1 MNFTQ
6 FLAVLRARWLTAVV
20 TFFVVVAVVV
30 GVSMMLPPKY
40 KASAAVLVDMRS
52 NDPIAGVNSVNGLPM
67 SYIST
72 QTDIINSPRIAQRV
86 VRELRLTESPQ
97 LRQQWMD
104 ATDGEGSFEV
114 WLAEALQTDLD
125 VKPSRE
131 SSVITV
137 GFTSRDP
144 KFSAALANAFVQ
156 AYLDTTLDLRVD
168 PAKQYSSFFDSRQKE
183 LRDALEKAQARLSK
197 YQQEKGII
205 ANDERYD
212 VETSR
217 LNELSSQLVAVQ
229 AITAESSSRDAQARK
244 GSSLGDVIN
253 NPVVQGLRS
262 DLSRAEAKFKEM
274 SVRMG
279 DAHPAVV
286 EARANMTE
294 LRARIAEE
302 SRRVTG
308 SVSTDNTINQ
318 SREAE
323 IRSALAAQRARVSQ
337 MKQQRDEAMVL
348 QRDVE
353 SAQRAYDAVAARLTQ
368 SSLESQ
374 TKLTNTALLA
384 AATPPSKPASPNL
397 TLNSLLGVFVGFM
410 FAVAF
415 ALLRELRDRRLRS
428 VHDAVQVLG
437 LPVLGHLP
445 GPMKK
450 PLLGRQ
456 RLVLPQQVMARLP
469 RGRQREEAKAATL
482 ETQRGAQS

>member
-20 TFFVVVAVVV
+20 TFFVMVALVV
-30 GVSMMLPPKY
+30 GVSMLLPPKY
-40 KASAAVLVDMRS
+40 KATAAVLVDMRS
-52 NDPIAGVNSVNGLPM
+52 NDPIAGQVSPNGLPM

-72 QTDIINSPRIAQRV
+72 QADIITSPRVAQRV
-86 VRELRLTESPQ
+86 VRELKLTESPQ

-104 ATDGEGSFEV
+104 ATDGDGSFEV
-114 WLAEALQTDLD
+114 WLSEALQTDLD

-131 SSVITV
+131 SSVINV
-137 GFTSRDP
+137 SFTSRDP

-156 AYLDTTLDLRVD
+156 SYLDTTLDLRVD

-183 LRDALEKAQARLSK
+183 LREALEKAQAKLSQ
-197 YQQEKGII
+197 YQQQHGII
-205 ANDERYD
+205 ATDERYD
-212 VETSR
+212 VETAR

-229 AITAESSSRDAQARK
+229 AITAESSSRAAQAK
-244 GSSLGDVIN
+244 NSSTLGDVIN

-279 DAHPAVV
+279 DAHPAVI
-286 EARANMTE
+286 EAKANISE

-308 SVSTDNTINQ
+308 SVSTDNSINQ
-318 SREAE
+318 SREGQL
-323 IRSALAAQRARVSQ
+323 RSELAAQRARVQQ
-337 MKQQRDEAMVL
+337 MKAQRDEAMVL

-384 AATPPSKPASPNL
+384 AATPPTRPASPNL
-397 TLNSLLGVFVGFM
+397 ALNSLLGVFVGLM

-437 LPVLGHLP
+437 LPVLGHVP

-469 RGRQREEAKAATL
+469 RARQREAAAAVGGK
-482 ETQRGAQS
+482 QA

>member
-1 MNFTQ
+1 MNLTQ
-6 FLAVLRARWLTAVV
+6 FLAILRARWLTALA
-20 TFFVVVAVVV
+20 TFLVVVAAVV
-30 GVSMMLPPKY
+30 GVSMLLPAKY
-40 KASAAVLVDMRS
+40 KATAAVLVDMRS
-52 NDPIAGVNSVNGLPM
+52 SDPIAGQVSANGLPM
-67 SYIST
+67 SYVST
-72 QTDIINSPRIAQRV
+72 QADIITSPRVAQRV
-86 VRELRLTESPQ
+86 VRELKLTESPQ
-97 LRQQWMD
+97 LRQQWFD
-104 ATDGEGSFEV
+104 ATDGVGSFEV
-114 WLAEALQTDLD
+114 WLAEALQTELD

-131 SSVITV
+131 SSVINV
-137 GFTSRDP
+137 SFTSPDP

-156 AYLDTTLDLRVD
+156 SYLDTTLDLRVD
-168 PAKQYSSFFDSRQKE
+168 PAKQYSNFFDSRQKE
-183 LRDALEKAQARLSK
+183 LRDALEKAQSKLSA
-197 YQQEKGII
+197 YQKEHGII
-205 ANDERYD
+205 ATDERYD
-212 VETSR
+212 VETAR

-229 AITAESSSRDAQARK
+229 ALSAESSSRDAQARK
-244 GSSLGDVIN
+244 SGSTLGDVIN

-279 DAHPAVV
+279 DAHPSVV
-286 EARANMTE
+286 EARANMNE

-308 SVSTDNTINQ
+308 SVSTDNTITQ

-323 IRSALAAQRARVSQ
+323 IRNSLAAQRARVTQ

-374 TKLTNTALLA
+374 TKLTNTTLLA
-384 AATPPSKPASPNL
+384 AATPPIRPASPNL
-397 TLNSLLGVFVGFM
+397 ALNSVLGVFVGLM
-410 FAVAF
+410 FAIAF

-428 VHDAVQVLG
+428 VHDAVHVLG

-445 GPMKK
+445 GPLRK

-469 RGRQREEAKAATL
+469 RARRQQTATSGGLEA
-482 ETQRGAQS
+482 

>member
-1 MNFTQ
+1 MNLTQ
-6 FLAVLRARWLTAVV
+6 FLAILRARWLTALA
-20 TFFVVVAVVV
+20 TFLVVVAAVV
-30 GVSMMLPPKY
+30 GVSLLLPAKF
-40 KASAAVLVDMRS
+40 KATAAVLVDMRS
-52 NDPIAGVNSVNGLPM
+52 SDPIAGQVSANGLPM
-67 SYIST
+67 SYVST
-72 QTDIINSPRIAQRV
+72 QADIIMSPRVAQRV
-86 VRELRLTESPQ
+86 VRELKLTESPQ
-97 LRQQWMD
+97 LRQQWFD
-104 ATDGEGSFEV
+104 ATNGVGNFEV
-114 WLAEALQTDLD
+114 WLAEALQTELD

-131 SSVITV
+131 SSVINV
-137 GFTSRDP
+137 SFTSPDP

-156 AYLDTTLDLRVD
+156 SYLDTTLDLRVD

-183 LRDALEKAQARLSK
+183 LRDALEKAQAKLSA
-197 YQQEKGII
+197 YQKEHGII
-205 ANDERYD
+205 ATDERYD
-212 VETSR
+212 VETAR

-229 AITAESSSRDAQARK
+229 ALTAESASRDAQARK
-244 GSSLGDVIN
+244 SSTLGDVIN

-262 DLSRAEAKFKEM
+262 DLSRAEARFKEM

-279 DAHPAVV
+279 DAHPSVV
-286 EARANMTE
+286 EARANISE

-323 IRSALAAQRARVSQ
+323 IRNALAAQRARVTQ

-368 SSLESQ
+368 TSLESQ
-374 TKLTNTALLA
+374 TKLTNTTLLA
-384 AATPPSKPASPNL
+384 AATPPIRPASPNL
-397 TLNSLLGVFVGFM
+397 ALNSVLGVFVGLM
-410 FAVAF
+410 FAIAF

-428 VHDAVQVLG
+428 VHDAVHVLG

-445 GPMKK
+445 GPLRK

-469 RGRQREEAKAATL
+469 RGRRQQAVASGGAEA
-482 ETQRGAQS
+482 

>member
-6 FLAVLRARWLTAVV
+6 FLAVLRARWLTALA
-20 TFFVVVAVVV
+20 TFLFVLAAVV
-30 GVSMMLPPKY
+30 GVSLLLPPKY
-40 KASAAVLVDMRS
+40 KATAAVLVDMRS
-52 NDPIAGVNSVNGLPM
+52 NDPIAGLTSANGLPM

-72 QTDIINSPRIAQRV
+72 QADIITSPRVAQRV
-86 VRELRLTESPQ
+86 VRELKLTDSPQ

-104 ATDGEGSFEV
+104 ATDGDGSFEV
-114 WLAEALQTDLD
+114 WLSEALQTDLD

-131 SSVITV
+131 SSVINV
-137 GFTSRDP
+137 SFTSPDP

-156 AYLDTTLDLRVD
+156 SYLDTTLDLRVD

-183 LRDALEKAQARLSK
+183 LRDALEKAQAKLSG
-197 YQQEKGII
+197 YQQQHGII
-205 ANDERYD
+205 ATDERYD
-212 VETSR
+212 VETAR

-229 AITAESSSRDAQARK
+229 AITAESSSREAQARR
-244 GSSLGDVIN
+244 SETTLGNVIN

-279 DAHPAVV
+279 EAHPAVV
-286 EARANMTE
+286 EARANITE

-302 SRRVTG
+302 SRRVSG
-308 SVSTDNTINQ
+308 SVSADNTINQ

-323 IRSALAAQRARVSQ
+323 LRNALAAQRARVAQ
-337 MKQQRDEAMVL
+337 MKTQRDEAMVL

-374 TKLTNTALLA
+374 TKQTNTALLA
-384 AATPPSKPASPNL
+384 AATPPTRPASPNL
-397 TLNSLLGVFVGFM
+397 ALNSLLGVFVGLM
-410 FAVAF
+410 FAVAL

-469 RGRQREEAKAATL
+469 RARRQQAEAASGGK
-482 ETQRGAQS
+482 

>member
-1 MNFTQ
+1 MNFSQ
-6 FLAVLRARWLTAVV
+6 FVAILRARWLTAAAVFLVVV
-20 TFFVVVAVVV
+20 TLVV
-30 GVSMMLPPKY
+30 GVSMLLPPKY
-40 KASAAVLVDMRS
+40 KATAAVLVDMRS
-52 NDPIAGVNSVNGLPM
+52 NDPIAGGTTTNGLPM
-67 SYIST
+67 SYVST
-72 QTDIINSPRIAQRV
+72 QADIIMSPRVAQRV
-86 VRELRLTESPQ
+86 VRDLKLTDSPQ
-97 LRQQWMD
+97 LRSQWMD
-104 ATDGEGSFEV
+104 ATDGVGSFEV
-114 WLAEALQTDLD
+114 WLAEALQTELD
-125 VKPSRE
+125 VRPSRE
-131 SSVITV
+131 SSVINV
-137 GFTSRDP
+137 SFTSPDP

-183 LRDALEKAQARLSK
+183 LREALEKAQTKLST
-197 YQQEKGII
+197 YQKEHGII

-212 VETSR
+212 VETAR

-229 AITAESSSRDAQARK
+229 ALTAESASRDAQARK
-244 GSSLGDVIN
+244 SATLGDVIN

-279 DAHPAVV
+279 DAHPSVV
-286 EARANMTE
+286 EARANINE

-308 SVSTDNTINQ
+308 SVSTDNSINQ

-323 IRSALAAQRARVSQ
+323 IRAALAAQRTRVAQ
-337 MKQQRDEAMVL
+337 MKTQRDEAMVL

-384 AATPPSKPASPNL
+384 AATEPIRPASPNL
-397 TLNSLLGVFVGFM
+397 ALNSLLGVFVGLM

-415 ALLRELRDRRLRS
+415 ALLRELKDRRLRS
-428 VHDAVQVLG
+428 VQDAVQVLG

-445 GPMKK
+445 GPMRK
-450 PLLGRQ
+450 PLLGRE
-456 RLVLPQQVMARLP
+456 RLVLPQQVMAKLP
-469 RGRQREEAKAATL
+469 SARRRETVNATAG
-482 ETQRGAQS
+482 EAQS

>member
-6 FLAVLRARWLTAVV
+6 FLAILRARWLTAVV
-20 TFFVVVAVVV
+20 TLFVVVAVVI

-40 KASAAVLVDMRS
+40 KATAAVLVDMRS
-52 NDPIAGVNSVNGLPM
+52 NDPIAGQVSPNGLPM

-72 QTDIINSPRIAQRV
+72 QADIIMSPRVAQKV
-86 VRELRLTESPQ
+86 VRELQLTNSAQ

-104 ATDGEGSFEV
+104 ATGGEGSFEV
-114 WLAEALQTDLD
+114 WLAEALQAELD

-131 SSVITV
+131 SSVIHV
-137 GFTSRDP
+137 GFTSPDP

-156 AYLDTTLDLRVD
+156 SYLDTTLDLRVD

-183 LRDALEKAQARLSK
+183 LREVLEKAQARLSS
-197 YQQEKGII
+197 YQQRHGII

-212 VETSR
+212 VETAR

-229 AITAESSSRDAQARK
+229 AITAESSSRAAQARN
-244 GSSLGDVIN
+244 SQTLGDVIN
-253 NPVVQGLRS
+253 NPVVQGLRA

-274 SVRMG
+274 NVRMG
-279 DAHPAVV
+279 DSHPAVV
-286 EARANMTE
+286 EARANISE

-318 SREAE
+318 AREGQL
-323 IRSALAAQRARVSQ
+323 RSELAAQRARVQQ
-337 MKQQRDEAMVL
+337 MKAQRDEAMVL

-353 SAQRAYDAVAARLTQ
+353 SAQRAYDAVATRLTQ

-384 AATPPSKPASPNL
+384 AATPPIRPASPNL
-397 TLNSLLGVFVGFM
+397 MLNSLLGVFMGVM
-410 FAVAF
+410 FAIAF

-428 VHDAVQVLG
+428 VHDAIQVLG
-437 LPVLGHLP
+437 LPVIGHLP
-445 GPMKK
+445 GPMRK
-450 PLLGRQ
+450 PLLGRE
-456 RLVLPQQVMARLP
+456 RLVLPQQVMAKLP
-469 RGRQREEAKAATL
+469 RREAAAATVG
-482 ETQRGAQS
+482 RGEPS